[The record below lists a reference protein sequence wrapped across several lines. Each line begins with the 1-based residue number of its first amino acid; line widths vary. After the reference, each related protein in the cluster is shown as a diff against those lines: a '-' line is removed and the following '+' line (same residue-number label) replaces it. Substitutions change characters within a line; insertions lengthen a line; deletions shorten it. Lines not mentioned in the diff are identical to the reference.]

1 MVSLQQIMRYH
12 KINSEDINKRLEV
25 IQAKINEYHKV
36 DFPQKT
42 TEKKKNNTADTN
54 PSPFK
59 RVKTEFNRTMS

>member
-59 RVKTEFNRTMS
+59 CVKTEFNRTMS